1 MSTLRRLHNSFN
13 FVRFVLFDRSFM
25 VVQPNGLFVH
35 QREHSKMVLITCEVK
50 EDNLVLTAP
59 GKSPIS
65 VKKQA
70 TLEKKNV
77 KLYE

>member
-1 MSTLRRLHNSFN
+1 
-13 FVRFVLFDRSFM
+13 M

-35 QREHSKMVLITCEVK
+35 QREHSKMVLISCEVK
-50 EDNLVLTAP
+50 GDDLVLTAP
-59 GKSPIS
+59 GKSPVT

-70 TLEKKNV
+70 LLDKKNV